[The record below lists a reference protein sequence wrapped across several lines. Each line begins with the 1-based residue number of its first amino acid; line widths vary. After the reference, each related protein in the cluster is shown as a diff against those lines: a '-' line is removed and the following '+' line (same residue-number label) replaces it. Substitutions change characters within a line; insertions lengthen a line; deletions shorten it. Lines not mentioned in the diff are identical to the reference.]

1 MYQLVCY
8 LVRRVRGRCIKVFRF
23 KIFFCG
29 FCFYSGRKSPSD
41 ERAAKD
47 PSQNAEETFLF
58 GSSSISSLSVAG
70 TSLTSSPFGQ
80 KASTSSPGLAGP
92 SSLVFATN
100 ATGDHDES
108 APNSGVPVTFNSFG
122 QGGNASEQRVRGNKV
137 SFSQSPSYGAG
148 ISFGSPKSSQS
159 DTKPI
164 YSFGSISQTPNL
176 SSGVPGS
183 FVSFGQKGNAN
194 EKTVETK
201 KVSFNQS
208 PWYGGGFSFGSAKT
222 SQSDTKPT
230 CSFGSISQTP
240 NLSSGVPGSFGSF
253 GQKGNASEKTVETQK
268 VSFNQSPSHG
278 GRFSFGSAKTSRS
291 DTKPTYSFGLISQ
304 TPNFSS
310 GVPGSFG
317 SFGQGE
323 NVSEQKVEKKI
334 PFSSAFT
341 STDAGPFSSAMQSA
355 ERGYCFRSTTS
366 TAGAG
371 FSFAPTTSTA
381 GAGVFGSTTSTVRT
395 GGLFV
400 STSAQSTHPMF
411 SFPLTMPSTSSS

>member
-1 MYQLVCY
+1 M
-8 LVRRVRGRCIKVFRF
+8 FRF

-47 PSQNAEETFLF
+47 PSQNAEETFLL

-80 KASTSSPGLAGP
+80 KASTSSPGFAGP
-92 SSLVFATN
+92 SSLVFAAN

-137 SFSQSPSYGAG
+137 SFSQTPSYGAG
-148 ISFGSPKSSQS
+148 ISFGSAKTSQI

-164 YSFGSISQTPNL
+164 Y
-176 SSGVPGS
+176 
-183 FVSFGQKGNAN
+183 
-194 EKTVETK
+194 
-201 KVSFNQS
+201 
-208 PWYGGGFSFGSAKT
+208 
-222 SQSDTKPT
+222 
-230 CSFGSISQTP
+230 SFGSISQTP

-355 ERGYCFRSTTS
+355 ERGHCFRSTTS

-371 FSFAPTTSTA
+371 FSFVSTTSTA
-381 GAGVFGSTTSTVRT
+381 GAGMFGSTTSTVGT

-411 SFPLTMPSTSSS
+411 SFGLTMPSTSSS

>member
-8 LVRRVRGRCIKVFRF
+8 LVRRVTGRCIKVFRF

-80 KASTSSPGLAGP
+80 KASTSSPGFAGP
-92 SSLVFATN
+92 SSLVFAAN

-108 APNSGVPVTFNSFG
+108 APNSGVPVTFNCFG

-137 SFSQSPSYGAG
+137 SFSQTPSCGAG
-148 ISFGSPKSSQS
+148 ISFGSPKS
-159 DTKPI
+159 
-164 YSFGSISQTPNL
+164 
-176 SSGVPGS
+176 
-183 FVSFGQKGNAN
+183 
-194 EKTVETK
+194 
-201 KVSFNQS
+201 
-208 PWYGGGFSFGSAKT
+208 

-253 GQKGNASEKTVETQK
+253 GQ
-268 VSFNQSPSHG
+268 G
-278 GRFSFGSAKTSRS
+278 G
-291 DTKPTYSFGLISQ
+291 
-304 TPNFSS
+304 
-310 GVPGSFG
+310 
-317 SFGQGE
+317 

-334 PFSSAFT
+334 PFSSAFK
-341 STDAGPFSSAMQSA
+341 STEAGPFSPAMQSA

-371 FSFAPTTSTA
+371 FSFAPTPSTA
-381 GAGVFGSTTSTVRT
+381 GAGVFGSTTSTVGT